1 MGGRVY
7 GKYGGKAVA
16 SDEWRETREEKGETR
31 KTKLEIREEPE
42 IRKAR
47 LENGERRGALGGK
60 S

>member
-1 MGGRVY
+1 MVY